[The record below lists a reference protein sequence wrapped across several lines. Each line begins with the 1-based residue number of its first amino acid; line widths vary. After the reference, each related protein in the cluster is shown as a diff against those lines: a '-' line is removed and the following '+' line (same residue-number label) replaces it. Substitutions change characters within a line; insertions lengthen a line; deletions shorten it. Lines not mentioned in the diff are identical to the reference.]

1 MYGKWNMAG
10 DHPAFTKHGHS
21 FNRFG
26 GRRGFHPGFGFR
38 RPKYNVP
45 VNIAE
50 TENSFDVYVYATG
63 FDKENIKVAVTDGL
77 LHISGT
83 RTIDESNQPNFVSQ
97 EYPVKSFERIVR
109 LNEEVDTTAIKAKQ
123 ENGVLIITLPK
134 TAEAKKPAQ
143 EVNID

>member
-10 DHPAFTKHGHS
+10 DHPAFAKQGHH
-21 FNRFG
+21 F
-26 GRRGFHPGFGFR
+26 GRRGWGANFR

-50 TENSFDVYVYATG
+50 TENTFEVFVYAPH
-63 FDKENIKVAVTDGL
+63 FDKENIKISLTDGL

-83 RTIDESNQPNFVSQ
+83 RTVDENNLPNFVSQ
-97 EYPVKSFERIVR
+97 EYPIKSFERVVQ
-109 LNEEVDTTAIKAKQ
+109 LSEQVDTTNITARQ

-134 TAEAKKPAQ
+134 TAQAQQPAQ
-143 EVNID
+143 EVKID

>member
-10 DHPAFTKHGHS
+10 GHPAFAKESHPFG
-21 FNRFG
+21 RFG
-26 GRRGFHPGFGFR
+26 KRGFGAGFGFR

-50 TENSFDVYVYATG
+50 GENTFEVYVYALG
-63 FDKENIKVAVTDGL
+63 FDKENIKVSITDGW

-83 RTIDESNQPNFVSQ
+83 RTVDENNLPNFVSQ
-97 EYPVKSFERIVR
+97 EYPIKSFERIVQ
-109 LNEEVDTTAIKAKQ
+109 LNEQVDTTGINAKQ

-143 EVNID
+143 EVKID